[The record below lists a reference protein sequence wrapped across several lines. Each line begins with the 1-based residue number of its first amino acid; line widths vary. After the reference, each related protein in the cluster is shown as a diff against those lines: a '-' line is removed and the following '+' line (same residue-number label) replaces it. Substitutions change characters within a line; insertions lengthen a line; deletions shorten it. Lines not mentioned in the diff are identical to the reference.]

1 MCRGMTHVSGLQAAQ
16 VGLVRLLETWR
27 SQFSPREFATLV
39 DLLVRWLEREAPRS

>member
-1 MCRGMTHVSGLQAAQ
+1 MTHVSGLQAAQ